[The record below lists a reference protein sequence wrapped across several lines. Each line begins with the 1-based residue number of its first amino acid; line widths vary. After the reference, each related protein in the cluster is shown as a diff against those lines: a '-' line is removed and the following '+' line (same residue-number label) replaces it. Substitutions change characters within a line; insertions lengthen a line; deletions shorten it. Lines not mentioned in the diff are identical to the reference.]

1 MDLELVQLVMA
12 VTIMLAVTYMFYYED
27 DDEE

>member
-1 MDLELVQLVMA
+1 MDLELVQRVMA
-12 VTIMLAVTYMFYYED
+12 VTIMLDVTYMFYYED

>member
-1 MDLELVQLVMA
+1 MDLELVQRVMA